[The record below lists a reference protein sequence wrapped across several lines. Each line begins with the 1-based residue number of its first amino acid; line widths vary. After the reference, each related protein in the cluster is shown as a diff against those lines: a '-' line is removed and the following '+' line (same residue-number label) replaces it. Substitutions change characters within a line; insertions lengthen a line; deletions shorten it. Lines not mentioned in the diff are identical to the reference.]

1 MLKQLKIENFALIDK
16 LEINFEQGLCTITGE
31 TGAGKS
37 ILLGALS
44 LLLGNRADTSVLKN
58 KEAGCIIEGT
68 FDIESYNLQSFFE
81 VNDLDYDDS
90 TIVRRQIANNGKS
103 RAFINEVP
111 VNLQILKEFAL
122 HLIDIHSQHENLS
135 LSDSVFQTKVLD
147 SIAGNQVLLNE
158 CTFAYREF
166 IKAIDHHKMLVEESQ
181 RLREEQDYIRFQV
194 DQLQSANLVEGE
206 LHELESEIKQLTHA
220 EEIKMGLATV
230 ETALNNDTT
239 SAISLLIEAEN
250 ALNKIA
256 DYMPSLDILAER
268 LATGLIEIKDIAQEV
283 SRHFEHQELDPD
295 RIKYVQERL
304 DLLYTLMQKHH
315 CQTQEELLATFQSFK
330 QKMESI
336 DSSEE
341 ALLKA
346 QQILDEKKKRY
357 FAAAQSLHASREK
370 VKPNLEST
378 TVELLMKLGIP
389 KTQFSVEIILNDTPT
404 PTGSDRV
411 NFLFSANSSIPMQEV
426 GKVASGGEISRL
438 MLAIKAQMATAS
450 ELPTIVFD
458 EIDTGVSGEVA
469 HKMGEIIAH
478 MAEKMQVINITHL
491 PQIASKGMHH
501 WIVYK
506 ENETSRTVT
515 QIKKINSEERIVEIA
530 KMLSGQQL
538 TEAAMQNARE
548 LLKP

>member
-81 VNDLDYDDS
+81 ENDLDYDDS

-111 VNLQILKEFAL
+111 VNLQVLKEFAL
-122 HLIDIHSQHENLS
+122 HLIDIHSQHENLN

-147 SIAGNQVLLNE
+147 SIAGNQLLLNE
-158 CTFAYREF
+158 CVIAYKEF

-206 LHELESEIKQLTHA
+206 LQELESEIKQLTHA

-230 ETALNNDTT
+230 ETALNSDTT

-250 ALNKIA
+250 ALTKIA
-256 DYMPSLDILAER
+256 NYMPSLGILAER

-295 RIKYVQERL
+295 RLKYVQERL

-346 QQILDEKKKRY
+346 QQVLDEKKKCY
-357 FAAAQSLHASREK
+357 FAAAQNLHVSREK

-389 KTQFSVEIILNDTPT
+389 KTQFSVEIILSETPT

-411 NFLFSANSSIPMQEV
+411 NFLFTANADMPMQEV

-478 MAEKMQVINITHL
+478 MAENMQVINITHL

-538 TEAAMQNARE
+538 TDAAMQNARE

>member
-58 KEAGCIIEGT
+58 KEAGCLIEGT
-68 FDIESYNLQSFFE
+68 FDIESYNLQAFFE
-81 VNDLDYDDS
+81 ENDLDYDDS

-111 VNLQILKEFAL
+111 VNLQVLKEFAL

-147 SIAGNQVLLNE
+147 SIAGNQQLLNE
-158 CTFAYREF
+158 CVIAYKEF
-166 IKAIDHHKMLVEESQ
+166 IKAIDHHKTLVEESQ

-194 DQLQSANLVEGE
+194 DQLQSANLIEGE
-206 LHELESEIKQLTHA
+206 LQELESEIKQLTHA
-220 EEIKMGLATV
+220 EEIKTGLATV

-250 ALNKIA
+250 ALTKIA
-256 DYMPSLDILAER
+256 NYMPSLGILAER

-295 RIKYVQERL
+295 RLKYVQERL

-336 DSSEE
+336 DNSEE

-346 QQILDEKKKRY
+346 QQVLDEKKKCY
-357 FAAAQSLHASREK
+357 FAAAQNLHVSREK
-370 VKPNLEST
+370 VKPKLEST

-389 KTQFSVEIILNDTPT
+389 KTQFSVEIILSETPT

-411 NFLFSANSSIPMQEV
+411 NFLFTANADMPMQEV

-469 HKMGEIIAH
+469 HKMGEIIAQ

-491 PQIASKGMHH
+491 PQIASKGLHH

-538 TEAAMQNARE
+538 TDAAMQNARE

>member
-1 MLKQLKIENFALIDK
+1 MLRQLKIENFALIDK

-58 KEAGCIIEGT
+58 KEAGCLIEGT
-68 FDIESYNLQSFFE
+68 FDIESYSLQAFFE
-81 VNDLDYDDS
+81 ENDLDYDDS

-111 VNLQILKEFAL
+111 VNLQVLKEFAL

-135 LSDSVFQTKVLD
+135 LSDSAFQTKVLD
-147 SIAGNQVLLNE
+147 SIAGNQLLRNE
-158 CTFAYREF
+158 CIIAYKEF

-206 LHELESEIKQLTHA
+206 LQELESEIKQLTHA

-250 ALNKIA
+250 ALTKIA
-256 DYMPSLDILAER
+256 DYMPNLGILAER

-283 SRHFEHQELDPD
+283 GRHFEHQELDPD
-295 RIKYVQERL
+295 RLKYVQERL
-304 DLLYTLMQKHH
+304 DLLYNLMQKHH
-315 CQTQEELLATFQSFK
+315 CQTQEELLVTFQSFK

-346 QQILDEKKKRY
+346 QQTLDEKKKLY
-357 FAAAQSLHASREK
+357 YAAAQKLHVSREK

-389 KTQFSVEIILNDTPT
+389 KTQFSVEIILSEMPT
-404 PTGSDRV
+404 PAGSDRV
-411 NFLFSANSSIPMQEV
+411 NFLFTANADMPMQEV

-491 PQIASKGMHH
+491 PQIASKGLHH

-506 ENETSRTVT
+506 ESEASRTVT

-538 TEAAMQNARE
+538 TDAAMQNARE